1 LQKLKDQN
9 LRKVEISHR
18 RALASTTY
26 DIDEIVH
33 LLSVH
38 FKVSKDKVLSTY
50 PYRGYGVY
58 LSRRQTP
65 YSNTEIGRYFGGL
78 TYSAVTK
85 IGTRLKERMR
95 KDERLRGEVRTLEA
109 RLSRVNGLLPK

>member
-1 LQKLKDQN
+1 M
-9 LRKVEISHR
+9 EISHR

-95 KDERLRGEVRTLEA
+95 KDERLRGEMSTLET
-109 RLSRVNGLLPK
+109 RLSRVKG